1 MERNVTIGT
10 KAGLHARP
18 ASLIIKEAG
27 KFQSKIEL
35 VKGAKVANL
44 KSLISLMS
52 LGAKQG
58 EELVLRADGPDAAE
72 ALEALGA
79 MLDRDL
85 DA

>member
-18 ASLIIKEAG
+18 AAQIIKEAG
-27 KFQSKIEL
+27 KFQAKIEL
-35 VKGAKVANL
+35 VRGAKVVNI

-52 LGAKQG
+52 LGAKHG

-72 ALEALGA
+72 ALEALGNL
-79 MLDRDL
+79 LDRDL